1 MSRDFADHLVAQWA
15 AARPDLDPEPMAIV
29 VRLLRLGALLEER
42 LAAVLRKHDLTVWE
56 FDVLATLRRN
66 GPEGLPPKQ
75 LLREL
80 LLSSGAMT
88 HRIDRLEDAGLVKR
102 SADPADRRGTIVRL
116 TPAGVRRVDPAVRD
130 RFEDARQVVAH
141 FERGEARAVRA
152 ALRKLALAL
161 QPSDE

>member
-15 AARPDLDPEPMAIV
+15 ATRPDLDPEPMAIV
-29 VRLLRLGALLEER
+29 VRLMRLGALLEER
-42 LAAVLRKHDLTVWE
+42 LTAVLREHDLTVWE

-88 HRIDRLEDAGLVKR
+88 HRIDRLEEAGLVKR

-116 TPAGVRRVDPAVRD
+116 TSAGVRRVDPAVRD
-130 RFEDARQVVAH
+130 RFEDARQVVALL
-141 FERGEARAVRA
+141 ERGEARALRA

-161 QPSDE
+161 QPSPW